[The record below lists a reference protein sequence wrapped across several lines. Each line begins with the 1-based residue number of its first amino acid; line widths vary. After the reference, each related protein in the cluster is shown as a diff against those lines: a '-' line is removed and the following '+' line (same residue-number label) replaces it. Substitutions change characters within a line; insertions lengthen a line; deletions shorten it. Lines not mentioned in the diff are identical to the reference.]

1 MESHI
6 DPLLTIDDSYKI
18 MDINSAM
25 EKLSG
30 YRKDEIEG
38 KDLAVLF
45 RDHENAKS
53 ALAIALKGNNLRDYP
68 LDIVTSYGEVIP
80 ILFHAAPYINE
91 KMEFLGFLLNFMS
104 IKKIKTDMPGK
115 RSVKMNSISIF

>member
-1 MESHI
+1 
-6 DPLLTIDDSYKI
+6 
-18 MDINSAM
+18 M